1 MKPKKTKPNQR
12 LFPRLFLLL
21 VFIVGKSNGACITG
35 YREVPFTT
43 YFVIIG
49 TYQEELNAIKHVRQ
63 ARFFIES
70 TDYFFNTI
78 KNSYYVFAFKSD
90 DKHTTLNKL
99 HELRVDPYFREAWY
113 YKHQFDRFPGSQP
126 PMVKNE
132 RKTIQNPHL
141 KLQKKRPA
149 VKVEDP
155 APAIDHA
162 SLLPIIGQIAEEQD
176 NPGNS
181 FTDSGQDTVTSVNK
195 TLTHQ
200 NPIEQMEKAETGDI
214 IIFNNLLFHRNAAIL
229 QQSSESDLNKLL
241 SIMRDNSHIKIR
253 IHGHTNGDFRGEI
266 ITMGK
271 KNKNYFQTNSKN
283 DYVNGD
289 AVLLSVERAKIIS
302 RYLNEKGILP
312 DRIEIKGW
320 GGEKTLYPLNS
331 AKSSLNSR
339 VEIEILEK

>member
-1 MKPKKTKPNQR
+1 M
-12 LFPRLFLLL
+12 L

-35 YREVPFTT
+35 YQEVPFTT

-132 RKTIQNPHL
+132 RKTIQNPYP

-176 NPGNS
+176 NPSIS

-195 TLTHQ
+195 TLTNQ
-200 NPIEQMEKAETGDI
+200 NPIEQMERTYRHLKLFKNNFELYLKSIVKRPI
-214 IIFNNLLFHRNAAIL
+214 IYPAGNGSNLFISQRRSPWHVSALGPA
-229 QQSSESDLNKLL
+229 S
-241 SIMRDNSHIKIR
+241 
-253 IHGHTNGDFRGEI
+253 
-266 ITMGK
+266 
-271 KNKNYFQTNSKN
+271 YF
-283 DYVNGD
+283 
-289 AVLLSVERAKIIS
+289 
-302 RYLNEKGILP
+302 
-312 DRIEIKGW
+312 
-320 GGEKTLYPLNS
+320 
-331 AKSSLNSR
+331 
-339 VEIEILEK
+339 